1 MSETEDLPTWHTVID
16 HECSMIH
23 LECDATKKRDTI
35 NKLICWHVSAALDPV
50 ISDDAYA
57 LLNTVPECV
66 DQALNGVMTNLE
78 MIAAGCDL
86 VTGEALTTENIQ
98 NLARQC
104 QSMITAAWA
113 EAAANAAGNTNANE
127 PDFPA

>member
-1 MSETEDLPTWHTVID
+1 MAESTLPTWHTVID
-16 HECSMIH
+16 HECTMIH
-23 LECDATKKRDTI
+23 LDCDPTKKRETI
-35 NKLICWHVSAALDPV
+35 NKLICWHVSTALDPV
-50 ISDDAYA
+50 VSDDAYR

-86 VTGEALTTENIQ
+86 VTGEALSSQNIQ
-98 NLARQC
+98 KIARQC

-113 EAAANAAGNTNANE
+113 EAAATAEGAKSAE
-127 PDFPA
+127 QPAFPA